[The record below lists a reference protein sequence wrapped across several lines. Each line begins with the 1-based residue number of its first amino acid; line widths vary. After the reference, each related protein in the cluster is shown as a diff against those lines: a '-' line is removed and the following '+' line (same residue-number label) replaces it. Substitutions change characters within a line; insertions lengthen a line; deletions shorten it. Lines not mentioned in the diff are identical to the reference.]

1 MRPDN
6 QHRSG
11 SLETD
16 PSLDTDDRIAHVHI
30 TADTVS
36 GPDLLDLLDS
46 GDLILEHLT
55 IHGMN
60 LTVLELDAQLLA
72 AGLLHLFQISALGQ
86 SLRGIKNL
94 ATADRGS
101 PKTYVIGIFQLREIG
116 LETVLLQVVDLK
128 ITAQGH
134 IAGQR
139 DNLHVRSQYQ
149 ERQWKPIRTYQDILF
164 DFYEGIARITINR
177 PRYRNAF
184 TPLTAQE
191 ISNALL
197 VCRETPEI
205 RVVVLTGAGD
215 KAFCSGG
222 DMHVKGRGGYV
233 GGDGVPRLNI
243 LDVQKQIRSLPKP
256 VIAMVNGYAI
266 GGGHVL
272 HVVCDLSIASEN
284 AIFGQTGPRVGSFDA
299 GFGSSYLA
307 RIVGQKKAREIWF
320 LCRQYSAQEALDMG
334 LVNKVVPA
342 DRLEDEV
349 VEWAKTMMQHS
360 PLALRMIKA
369 GLNAELDGQAGI
381 QELAGDATMLYYM
394 TDEAQEGGKAF
405 LEKRKPEWDKFPFLP

>member
-16 PSLDTDDRIAHVHI
+16 PSLDADDRIAHVHI

-116 LETVLLQVVDLK
+116 LETVLLQVVDLFLA
-128 ITAQGH
+128 AQGH

-149 ERQWKPIRTYQDILF
+149 ESHIETDLVVTGSGRTMGDSVGANLVRVAGDRQGLEDTLGTYGDRIRT
-164 DFYEGIARITINR
+164 ITQHVSENHV
-177 PRYRNAF
+177 
-184 TPLTAQE
+184 LQ
-191 ISNALL
+191 ALL
-197 VCRETPEI
+197 VILFRNVD
-205 RVVVLTGAGD
+205 RHVFRGA
-215 KAFCSGG
+215 
-222 DMHVKGRGGYV
+222 
-233 GGDGVPRLNI
+233 
-243 LDVQKQIRSLPKP
+243 
-256 VIAMVNGYAI
+256 
-266 GGGHVL
+266 
-272 HVVCDLSIASEN
+272 
-284 AIFGQTGPRVGSFDA
+284 
-299 GFGSSYLA
+299 
-307 RIVGQKKAREIWF
+307 
-320 LCRQYSAQEALDMG
+320 
-334 LVNKVVPA
+334 
-342 DRLEDEV
+342 
-349 VEWAKTMMQHS
+349 
-360 PLALRMIKA
+360 
-369 GLNAELDGQAGI
+369 
-381 QELAGDATMLYYM
+381 
-394 TDEAQEGGKAF
+394 
-405 LEKRKPEWDKFPFLP
+405 